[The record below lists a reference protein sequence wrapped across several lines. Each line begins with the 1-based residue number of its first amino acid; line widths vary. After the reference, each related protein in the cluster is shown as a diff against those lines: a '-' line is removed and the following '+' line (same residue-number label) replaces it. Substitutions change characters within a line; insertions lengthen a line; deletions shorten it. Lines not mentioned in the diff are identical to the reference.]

1 MADENAVNLSYI
13 RNLACGPKI
22 CRTRFPS
29 LYHFNHFL
37 GFLHLTVIEE
47 DEAIIEH
54 PQNVSAELGSTAYM
68 TCKSHGNLRDHT
80 SWVKLEEGDHFE
92 ILKEGSEVLEINNV
106 TLESE
111 GFYACVVGN
120 SVASVVSYA
129 YLTVRNTP
137 KYIPAHQINV
147 KVKNYKFS

>member
-1 MADENAVNLSYI
+1 M
-13 RNLACGPKI
+13 
-22 CRTRFPS
+22 
-29 LYHFNHFL
+29 YHFNHFL

-147 KVKNYKFS
+147 KVKIF